1 MRYKFAFC
9 LVLMAAVGTVANAQ
23 GDPDDIP
30 ALQNIDKLEAS
41 ISLDRAVYVPGE
53 VAKITLRYRNPT
65 DQVLEVI
72 HPFWPRRTGFDLWV
86 KGGPMAVRYGLEY
99 GPIGQHTYADFPPDS
114 SAPTVQLLPG
124 DVLTRTFRSDDPILR
139 GHMPLTGGILPRRPG
154 KYRISYS
161 YAPLAEADFEVKA
174 PILEQTAQLEL
185 YEERILRAGEAPF
198 QVSRCFHGVVLAV
211 DGTHL
216 ILKGTGS
223 TCGGRLP
230 PAGGVVEQDVSISD
244 LGKLERVAE
253 SPTAVT
259 GLRLEK
265 LADGRVKFLWLNGS
279 GVWNETVVPGET
291 PYGTIVPVG
300 ITITP
305 VSATANAGQKRRFK
319 ATVTG
324 LFESGALYSAALGP
338 GAPVGADPG
347 VVTWEGI
354 YVAPTI
360 VSNNYPVI
368 VTARSRAN
376 PSLTA
381 SATVSLLAT
390 EVIQRPA
397 APSGPGIAQ
406 SGVLQ
411 QYTASGAASN
421 LDHPVQ
427 YTFDWGDGSFS
438 GWTPRGVTGS
448 YHTWSRVGV
457 YQLKVQARCA
467 DHPDVVSSVS
477 PDYAIGV
484 SGEYLSVPRAAA
496 GPAVARVGVAAS
508 YSTGGSQSN
517 LPGHEVQY
525 RFMWGDGS
533 VSPWLPVGTTSTSQ
547 TWAVAGTYQVKVEA
561 RCATHREVLAPE
573 GEETTVRVDP

>member
-1 MRYKFAFC
+1 MRYTFAFS
-9 LVLMAAVGTVANAQ
+9 LVLLAAVGTVANAQ

-86 KGGPMAVRYGLEY
+86 KGGPMAIRYGLEY
-99 GPIGQHTYADFPPDS
+99 GPVSPHPHSDQPPDPQ
-114 SAPTVQLLPG
+114 APTVQLLPG
-124 DVLTRTFRSDDPILR
+124 DVLTKTVRTDDPAILAHSPFVR
-139 GHMPLTGGILPRRPG
+139 GAMPEEPG
-154 KYRISYS
+154 KYRLSYS
-161 YAPLAEADFEVKA
+161 YAPLAEVDFEVKA
-174 PILEQTAQLEL
+174 PTVEQTAGLEL
-185 YEERILRAGEAPF
+185 YQERVLEEDGQPF
-198 QVSRCFHGVVLAV
+198 LFTRCIYGMAIRL
-211 DGTHL
+211 DDTHL
-216 ILKGTGS
+216 ILRDTGS
-223 TCGGRLP
+223 ACDGQP
-230 PAGGVVEQDVSISD
+230 PPVGGVVGVDAHVAG
-244 LGKLERVAE
+244 LGLLERVAE

-305 VSATANAGQKRRFK
+305 VSATAKAGQRRRFT

-324 LFESGALYSAALGP
+324 LFEKGALYSAALGP
-338 GAPVGADPG
+338 GAPAGADPG
-347 VVTWEGI
+347 VAAGEGI
-354 YVAPTI
+354 YVAPAI
-360 VSNNYPVI
+360 VSSNYPVI

-397 APSGPGIAQ
+397 APSGPDSVE
-406 SGVLQ
+406 SGVPQ
-411 QYTASGAASN
+411 TITAYGAASN
-421 LDHPVQ
+421 LGHSVQ
-427 YTFDWGDGSFS
+427 YNFDWGDGSFS
-438 GWTPRGVTGS
+438 GWTPSGVTSS

-457 YQLKVQARCA
+457 YQLKVQARCG
-467 DHPDVVSSVS
+467 DHPDVVSRVS
-477 PDYAIGV
+477 PYYAIGV
-484 SGEYLSVPRAAA
+484 SGEYLSVPRTAT

-508 YSTGGSQSN
+508 YSTGGSRSS
-517 LPGHEVQY
+517 LPAHEVQY

-547 TWAVAGTYQVKVEA
+547 TWVAAGTYQVKVEA
-561 RCATHREVLAPE
+561 RCATHREVLAPL
-573 GEETTVRVDP
+573 GNETTVRVDP